1 MKEFRLKL
9 QVADMGGMGLTSE
22 GVAIIHVSDIN
33 NHAPQFSP
41 DSVSLRSLRKILSV
55 ILGSNL
61 SLQFVI
67 MIGDFFSVC
76 GACSTT

>member
-1 MKEFRLKL
+1 
-9 QVADMGGMGLTSE
+9 MGGMGLTSE

-41 DSVSLRSLRKILSV
+41 DLVGLRICTWKILSV

-67 MIGDFFSVC
+67 MISDFFSVC

>member
-1 MKEFRLKL
+1 MVKEFRLKL

-22 GVAIIHVSDIN
+22 GEATIHVSDIN

-55 ILGSNL
+55 

-76 GACSTT
+76 GACSTA